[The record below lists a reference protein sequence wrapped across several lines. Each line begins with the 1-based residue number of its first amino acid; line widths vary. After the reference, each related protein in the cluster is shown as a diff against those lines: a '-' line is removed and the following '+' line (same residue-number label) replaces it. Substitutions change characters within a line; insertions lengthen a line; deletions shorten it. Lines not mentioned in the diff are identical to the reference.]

1 MGRTKKKIIR
11 KYIKK
16 SIDYNIYDDIKEPIV
31 YIKLEKYVDN
41 MLIYG
46 DKSFINT
53 LSTFRIYKPKSDK
66 IDYEFLK
73 QINKPNYTYDFIN
86 QLFNFDRFNLNFIY
100 LNNDTIL
107 KYIIVSGLYD
117 DFEILLSDIKINYD
131 KSESQNENENEKI
144 VECKIRKKEIFDK
157 PNKKKGHLQKLNI
170 KDNPVIENF
179 INTFINTPFISKMI
193 YDDENDKKKDKLIND
208 LIKFLFYTV
217 CIKPK
222 TRQYI
227 MRHYLLSFIKSPIF
241 QDYKDKIMFE
251 NTTSKRKKKIINNF
265 LVNIGKFEII
275 PYGNEHFKKNDG
287 KEYLF
292 TSCGEIT
299 ILNLLNYFFIKDNGS
314 FYINNSYSKPLKNF
328 YTKYNIMS
336 KQTENI
342 KKTSRDWF
350 KVVSNLKKDND
361 DGIELYNTTGDI
373 NNNIKN
379 INYVLKTIL
388 KSNED
393 DIINILKDIS
403 SDHEIE
409 KRNTFNGVELLL
421 DKKIDVFF
429 RPGHGEMIFHDYNK
443 QQINNIDFDDNDCK
457 ILYTNI
463 FSKINYTD
471 DYEFQLV
478 KVIMKVENK
487 ENYIIKDFFSCM
499 THISLDYRFNEPLK
513 HSLDNFINLTNLTFG
528 YFFDKPLGHSLDNL
542 IHLKHLTFKNNF
554 NEPLKQSLDN
564 LKNLIEL
571 NLGAYDQ
578 PLGNSL
584 DNLEKLKYIIVRS
597 SHVKE
602 ILNIRDKNK
611 LKNLKEISTEN
622 GKIDLSVKNSCLIL

>member
-1 MGRTKKKIIR
+1 M
-11 KYIKK
+11 
-16 SIDYNIYDDIKEPIV
+16 
-31 YIKLEKYVDN
+31 
-41 MLIYG
+41 
-46 DKSFINT
+46 
-53 LSTFRIYKPKSDK
+53 
-66 IDYEFLK
+66 
-73 QINKPNYTYDFIN
+73 
-86 QLFNFDRFNLNFIY
+86 
-100 LNNDTIL
+100 
-107 KYIIVSGLYD
+107 
-117 DFEILLSDIKINYD
+117 
-131 KSESQNENENEKI
+131 
-144 VECKIRKKEIFDK
+144 
-157 PNKKKGHLQKLNI
+157 
-170 KDNPVIENF
+170 
-179 INTFINTPFISKMI
+179 
-193 YDDENDKKKDKLIND
+193 
-208 LIKFLFYTV
+208 
-217 CIKPK
+217 
-222 TRQYI
+222 
-227 MRHYLLSFIKSPIF
+227 
-241 QDYKDKIMFE
+241 
-251 NTTSKRKKKIINNF
+251 
-265 LVNIGKFEII
+265 
-275 PYGNEHFKKNDG
+275 
-287 KEYLF
+287 
-292 TSCGEIT
+292 
-299 ILNLLNYFFIKDNGS
+299 
-314 FYINNSYSKPLKNF
+314 
-328 YTKYNIMS
+328 
-336 KQTENI
+336 
-342 KKTSRDWF
+342 
-350 KVVSNLKKDND
+350 
-361 DGIELYNTTGDI
+361 
-373 NNNIKN
+373 
-379 INYVLKTIL
+379 
-388 KSNED
+388 
-393 DIINILKDIS
+393 
-403 SDHEIE
+403 
-409 KRNTFNGVELLL
+409 LL

-597 SHVKE
+597 SRVKE